1 MVDKR
6 HDDQELILTGQRLF
20 GRLLAFE
27 LGCPKCDRVYI
38 IGQGSRTM
46 SAWTRRTS
54 RFRCVSSCGLRMNL
68 GILGWNVSLGPGF
81 TPADA
86 VPLHWKQALEL
97 RNLARAVY
105 TGEKLA
111 YKGDANRVIAETCS
125 CVRIEFD
132 AECPLHGGLR

>member
-1 MVDKR
+1 MTERR
-6 HDDQELILTGQRLF
+6 HDDQDLILTGRRLF

-54 RFRCVSSCGLRMNL
+54 RFRCVSSCGMRMTL
-68 GILGWNVSLGPGF
+68 GILGWNCNKGPSF

-86 VPLHWKQALEL
+86 IPLWWKQALEL
-97 RNLARAVY
+97 RNLSRAVY
-105 TGEKLA
+105 VDDKIT
-111 YKGDANRVIAETCS
+111 YKGDANRMIDEACS

-132 AECPLHGGLR
+132 AGCPLHGRLR